1 MVGVDDNMGEDEV
14 ESSEWEDVDEDDLVE
29 AEVDLDSYAPV
40 DDDDSNIGHG
50 VAYEDG
56 DEQMEDGNKEDESES
71 SNIPNFTLNAHNGAV
86 YSVAVILGT
95 TGGLVLTGG
104 GDDKALLWKLPGPE
118 PGFVHQPIYLE
129 QHGDSVAACEF
140 SADGTLAASGGY
152 DGAVNVSTVPS
163 GGKVQELKGP
173 SEVEW
178 IAWHPQGNVV
188 AAAGGDGM
196 VWMWLAV
203 TGECMKVFAGHQG
216 RVTCGGFV
224 SSGQGLVS
232 GGEDGTVRVWAPKTG
247 LCRLTF
253 DKKFRDFHVGP
264 VVCLAVHPDPSQS
277 HILLTGGV
285 DGTARLLNTQGKGRV
300 LQTFTHFEPSK
311 MGGSTMKGSTERED
325 DENNSTSVPT
335 VVDVSFGKGTQPW
348 CATACTSGVLK
359 VWDLATG
366 VCRYTCIHPAG
377 VTKIVWHSSEEQGWE
392 GVIFTGCS
400 DGVVRLWDPRVG
412 KCLRELRGH
421 SDMIL
426 DLDVKAIAPGKCVLV
441 TASDDKAAKVW
452 WLDVY

>member
-1 MVGVDDNMGEDEV
+1 MGEDEV

-40 DDDDSNIGHG
+40 DNDDSNIGHG

-104 GDDKALLWKLPGPE
+104 GDDKALLWKLPRPE

-178 IAWHPQGNVV
+178 IAWHPQVIDGYCFQGISARAYVYYCCHCCT
-188 AAAGGDGM
+188 GKCSGCRRRRWDGM
-196 VWMWLAV
+196 DVACSNRGMHESVCRPSRKGDMW
-203 TGECMKVFAGHQG
+203 
-216 RVTCGGFV
+216 
-224 SSGQGLVS
+224 
-232 GGEDGTVRVWAPKTG
+232 
-247 LCRLTF
+247 
-253 DKKFRDFHVGP
+253 
-264 VVCLAVHPDPSQS
+264 
-277 HILLTGGV
+277 
-285 DGTARLLNTQGKGRV
+285 
-300 LQTFTHFEPSK
+300 
-311 MGGSTMKGSTERED
+311 
-325 DENNSTSVPT
+325 
-335 VVDVSFGKGTQPW
+335 
-348 CATACTSGVLK
+348 
-359 VWDLATG
+359 G
-366 VCRYTCIHPAG
+366 VCIFWVCVYSLVRPAG
-377 VTKIVWHSSEEQGWE
+377 CMHPVSLT
-392 GVIFTGCS
+392 CS
-400 DGVVRLWDPRVG
+400 
-412 KCLRELRGH
+412 
-421 SDMIL
+421 I
-426 DLDVKAIAPGKCVLV
+426 
-441 TASDDKAAKVW
+441 
-452 WLDVY
+452 